1 MLALESLGRRVSE
14 DRPQVKFS
22 KTPSYGDDV
31 RWLMTVA
38 RKLGLPYLQTFLAG
52 VMNTVISPF
61 LLQDLTFEC
70 AKYFALSQNF
80 PGLPANQNP
89 SYTAVVQQIRA
100 NPSLMQ
106 MVNLCYR
113 MYYQCIHQKLFHLT
127 TNDYEDFVNIL
138 VHARRAFHWTPEG
151 VQSYSQLLL
160 SIKRNK
166 SCKRDLWNKIEMTKQ
181 EQGIPQ
187 L

>member
-1 MLALESLGRRVSE
+1 M
-14 DRPQVKFS
+14 
-22 KTPSYGDDV
+22 
-31 RWLMTVA
+31 
-38 RKLGLPYLQTFLAG
+38 
-52 VMNTVISPF
+52 IS
-61 LLQDLTFEC
+61 LQDLTFEC

-160 SIKRNK
+160 SIKRWVTMALVVTVSVSVSLFKFFRNK

-187 L
+187 LWNNSFNNLGKCILYKKLSKRCGN